1 MTSDNNT
8 AQPIPSGREFV
19 DFNTIPSTLPMPS
32 SHTIKS
38 VNDLVKVLSD
48 LQNRVNLLESEN
60 KTLQN
65 ALAERITKKETIQLL
80 TKLDSVRPPKTA
92 LLSDSFLMRALSVY
106 GHWLVINFL
115 LSIVFTILTIA
126 LLAALG
132 LPLST
137 LQNLP
142 R

>member
-1 MTSDNNT
+1 MTSDNYT
-8 AQPIPSGREFV
+8 PQPILPGREFV
-19 DFNTIPSTLPMPS
+19 DFNATPSTTPTPPS
-32 SHTIKS
+32 HAIKS

-48 LQNRVNLLESEN
+48 LQNRVNQLESEN
-60 KTLQN
+60 SALQN
-65 ALAERITKKETIQLL
+65 ALAERITKKETLHLL
-80 TKLDSVRPPKTA
+80 TKLDSIRLPKSG
-92 LLSDSFLMRALSVY
+92 LVSDSFFMRALSVY
-106 GHWLVINFL
+106 GHWLVINIL
-115 LSIVFTILTIA
+115 LSIVFTILTFA